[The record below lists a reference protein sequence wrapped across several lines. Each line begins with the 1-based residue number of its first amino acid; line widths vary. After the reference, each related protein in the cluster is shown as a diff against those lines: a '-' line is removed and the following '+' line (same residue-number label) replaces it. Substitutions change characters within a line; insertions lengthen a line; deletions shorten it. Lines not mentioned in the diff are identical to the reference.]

1 MPQIKHIESDTV
13 ITVRDNPVFLNGVWE
28 CGDRR
33 FLDPSGADYEP
44 LSTPLTVDVTT
55 FKLLFT
61 PEERVK
67 AVELK
72 ETDDTIRD
80 FWGILDDPRT
90 HNIVMALPSIQ
101 DAIEYTL
108 TQINANG
115 VTVNVEN
122 RKMEILSGQLP

>member
-13 ITVRDNPVFLNGVWE
+13 ITVRDNPVFLNGMWE

-33 FLDPSGADYEP
+33 FLDPGGADYEP
-44 LSTPLTVDVTT
+44 IFTPLTVDVIT

-61 PEERVK
+61 SAERVK

-72 ETDDTIRD
+72 ETDDKIRD

-90 HNIVMALPSIQ
+90 QNVVMALPSIQ

-115 VTVNVEN
+115 VTIDVED
-122 RKMEILSGQLP
+122 RKVAILSGQLP